1 MLCRS
6 AACFRFMTNS
16 MNNGLS
22 LKAISKERNAS
33 TIELLNFT
41 YNLFGYEEL
50 IMSMELV
57 GANNFLS

>member
-1 MLCRS
+1 
-6 AACFRFMTNS
+6 